1 MDLYE
6 TIQTHA
12 ASIRMPLYAVTL
24 SAAAKADTP
33 VILIL
38 HWHGFQRDAVPH
50 LPSSRWP
57 LRPVAG
63 SALQL
68 GDSWRYVEDLDEA
81 MLDAAWKLG
90 AWQLERTTCRPWWR
104 LNAPAGETLA
114 CHRAF
119 GQYPG
124 PDETHLFVNAP
135 DQEALME
142 LAASR
147 GYIRW
152 LFHPR
157 RLGVWSELEG
167 DDVSLKDGTE
177 REGACP
183 VAPLPHD
190 RHQAGTV
197 RYRLGQ
203 GNGLLL

>member
-12 ASIRMPLYAVTL
+12 TSIRLPLYAVTL

-33 VILIL
+33 VMLIL

-50 LPSSRWP
+50 LPSSQWP

-68 GDSWRYVEDLDEA
+68 DGSWQYIEDLDEA

-90 AWQLERTTCRPWWR
+90 AWELERTTCSPWWR

-124 PDETHLFVNAP
+124 ENEAHLFVNAP
-135 DQEALME
+135 DQETLME

-147 GYIRW
+147 GYVRW
-152 LFHPR
+152 LFRPR
-157 RLGVWSELEG
+157 SLGVLSELEA
-167 DDVSLKDGTE
+167 DDISLKNGAE

-183 VAPLPHD
+183 ISPLPHD
-190 RHQAGTV
+190 RHRPGTV

-203 GNGLLL
+203 GEGIRL